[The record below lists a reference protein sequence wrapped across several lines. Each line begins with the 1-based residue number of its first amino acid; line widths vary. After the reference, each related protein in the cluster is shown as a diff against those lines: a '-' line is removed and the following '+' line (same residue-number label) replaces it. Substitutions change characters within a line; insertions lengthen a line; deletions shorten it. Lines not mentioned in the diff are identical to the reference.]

1 MSGWGISAAVLVLG
15 RDLGGVAQFMPL
27 TIFEQKNGH
36 LAQVEVDEL
45 FGFMCHVSC
54 FMV

>member
-36 LAQVEVDEL
+36 LAQVEVSKGSGL
-45 FGFMCHVSC
+45 TCYVKT
-54 FMV
+54 